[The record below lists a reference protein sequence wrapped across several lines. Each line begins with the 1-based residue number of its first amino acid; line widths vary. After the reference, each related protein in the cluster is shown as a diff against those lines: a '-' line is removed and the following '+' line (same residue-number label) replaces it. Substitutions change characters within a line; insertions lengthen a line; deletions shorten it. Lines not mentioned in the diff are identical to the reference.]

1 MLQANQRLRGP
12 GGGKGVRPS
21 SLDHEP
27 LVSVVIPSRNSART
41 IDDCLRSIILQ
52 SYKRIEIII
61 VDCISTDSTREIA
74 QRMGALVIS
83 QYGERSV
90 AKNLGAKFANG
101 KYLFFVDADHKLG
114 PDVIASCIKSIDGFD
129 GVLINDQDISKDSKV
144 SRLVASRRKV
154 LSYDPLH
161 VAVRF
166 VRRDVFDS
174 VGGFDPDLYAGEDL
188 DFHRRFLRHG
198 FKMVDSWVTDWH
210 MGSPVNLKELLNRN
224 LYYSSNN
231 LKYASKNPLIALR
244 RINPLRVISA
254 WRRSDT
260 PASDLLPVVLL
271 GFLSNTF
278 LMIGVLL
285 KLSRR
290 QGTPKVDTTQT
301 TLMRNKATPSKKNVI
316 DNYNREGKNYDNI
329 RYGRTKG
336 GRFFSE
342 IELRKTLA
350 MVKGD
355 KVLHVGTATGR
366 VSTYLVSS
374 GFDYVGLELS
384 KVMVRITRERL
395 TGAGD
400 VVQADAEH
408 LPFKPSVFDD
418 VVSVRSFHFL
428 PHPEIFLNEANR
440 VLKRTGRVTVSFEK
454 NVPGREAFRKLMS
467 LPASNAKRAYYS
479 NPQVVLMMGRAR
491 FTALFAGNVTK
502 LPLLLYWRSK
512 DDRILKELHGKI
524 PSVMGTVGMVV
535 GSKASL
541 GVD

>member
-1 MLQANQRLRGP
+1 MQGLRPRPNCGCASEILFGIFRFHQHWKHNRSVIDSEEDSSDEATPDYSHRRNPARPILPSSGPSNTSAISLRAGPWTLQSQQSHLHVSSPAPYYLPAGSPLRLADQARNQRGGSLLAEVREARPVSQRTLPDSNTISQDPVTVRVSPILQDSLPSPTITSDQPSRQSSPRHCSLPLRP
-12 GGGKGVRPS
+12 ESDRESNRNRQPPLCE
-21 SLDHEP
+21 LDH
-27 LVSVVIPSRNSART
+27 SDA
-41 IDDCLRSIILQ
+41 
-52 SYKRIEIII
+52 
-61 VDCISTDSTREIA
+61 
-74 QRMGALVIS
+74 S
-83 QYGERSV
+83 Q
-90 AKNLGAKFANG
+90 
-101 KYLFFVDADHKLG
+101 
-114 PDVIASCIKSIDGFD
+114 
-129 GVLINDQDISKDSKV
+129 
-144 SRLVASRRKV
+144 
-154 LSYDPLH
+154 
-161 VAVRF
+161 
-166 VRRDVFDS
+166 
-174 VGGFDPDLYAGEDL
+174 
-188 DFHRRFLRHG
+188 
-198 FKMVDSWVTDWH
+198 
-210 MGSPVNLKELLNRN
+210 
-224 LYYSSNN
+224 
-231 LKYASKNPLIALR
+231 IALR

-395 TGAGD
+395 KGAGD

-454 NVPGREAFRKLMS
+454 NVPGREAFRKLMR

-541 GVD
+541 